1 MTVSQTTTEER
12 VVAFIDMGTN
22 SIRLLVVQIHPH
34 HSFTILTRLKE
45 MIRLGEGEF
54 TEQYLQPAAIDRA
67 VLVAREFVGL
77 ARSYGA
83 EEIVAVAT
91 AATREAAN
99 QRAFLRQLWQEAE
112 VEVHVVS
119 GLEEARLIYL
129 GVVSGVHLGDKQAL
143 FIDIGGGSTEVII
156 GTQQQYRYLNSL
168 KLGAIRLT
176 TRFLAD
182 LQGPVPARFYEQV
195 RRHVRHYVMHTLR
208 EIKVYPIDLA
218 MGSSGTI
225 ESLGDIAA
233 RLFLKRPL
241 QRDDMLPYAQLKE
254 VITLLGSL
262 SLEARRKVPGLN
274 PSRADIIMGGAAILD
289 TLMEELALPEIRV
302 TDRGLR
308 DGLLVDYLLKNGH
321 APAWGEMSPREMSV
335 LQLGRTCRF
344 NEAHARTTARLALA
358 LFDSGREAGLHRLG
372 TRERQ
377 LLAYAALLHHI
388 GGFLTY
394 DNYQAHTYYLIRN
407 ADLLGF
413 DQTEIAVIATVAL
426 YHRKALPRKK
436 HPEFSL
442 LTKKSQRVVRV
453 LCVLLRLAESLDRS
467 QAGYVRHARLCTV
480 DAQHVMLYVHA
491 THDCQLELWGV
502 QEHLE
507 AFAKVFD
514 RTLEIKMVVQPSD

>member
-1 MTVSQTTTEER
+1 MTVSQTTTAER
-12 VVAFIDMGTN
+12 VVAFMDMGTN
-22 SIRLLVVQIHPH
+22 SIRLLVVHIHPQ

-54 TEQYLQPAAIDRA
+54 ADQYLQPAAIDRA

-99 QRAFLRQLWQEAE
+99 QRAFLRRLWQEAE

-143 FIDIGGGSTEVII
+143 FIDIGGGSTEAII
-156 GTQQQYRYLNSL
+156 GTQQQYHYLNSL

-182 LQGPVPARFYEQV
+182 MPGSVPTRLYEQV
-195 RRHVRHYVMHTLR
+195 RRYVRHHVMHMLR
-208 EIKVYPIDLA
+208 EIQTHRIDLA
-218 MGSSGTI
+218 IGSSGTI

-233 RLFLKRPL
+233 RRFLKRPL
-241 QRDDMLPYAQLKE
+241 QRDDTLQYGQLKE
-254 VITLLGSL
+254 VASLLGSL

-274 PSRADIIMGGAAILD
+274 PSRADIILAGAAILD
-289 TLMEELALPEIRV
+289 TLMEELSLPEIRV

-321 APAWGEMSPREMSV
+321 VPAWGEMSPREMSV
-335 LQLGRTCRF
+335 LQLGRACRF
-344 NEAHARTTARLALA
+344 NEVHARTTARLALA
-358 LFDSGREAGLHRLG
+358 LFDSARDAGLHRLG
-372 TRERQ
+372 IRERE

-407 ADLLGF
+407 ANLLGF
-413 DQTEIAVIATVAL
+413 DQTEIAIIATVAL
-426 YHRKALPRKK
+426 YHRKVLPRQK
-436 HPEFSL
+436 HPEFAA
-442 LTKKSQRVVRV
+442 LTKKTRRLVRT

-467 QAGYVRHARLCTV
+467 QAGYVRHARLCAV
-480 DAQHVMLYVHA
+480 EARRVLLYVQA

-514 RTLEIKMVVQPSD
+514 RTLEIKLVVQRSD

>member
-1 MTVSQTTTEER
+1 MTVSPTATEDR
-12 VVAFIDMGTN
+12 VVAFMDMGTN
-22 SIRLLVVQIHPH
+22 SIRLLVVQIHANQAC
-34 HSFTILTRLKE
+34 TILTRLKE

-91 AATREAAN
+91 AATREAMN
-99 QRAFLRQLWQEAE
+99 QRTFLRRLRQEAG

-143 FIDIGGGSTEVII
+143 FVDIGGGSTEVII
-156 GTQQQYRYLNSL
+156 GTQHQYDYLNSL

-176 TRFLAD
+176 TRFLTD
-182 LQGPVPARFYEQV
+182 LQGPVPMRLYEQV
-195 RRHVRHYVMHTLR
+195 RRHVRHHVMHMLR
-208 EIKVYPIDLA
+208 EIQTHRVDLA
-218 MGSSGTI
+218 IGSSGTV

-233 RLFLKRPL
+233 RLFLQRPL
-241 QRDDMLPYAQLKE
+241 QRDDTLQYGQLKE
-254 VITLLGSL
+254 VVTLLGSL
-262 SLEARRKVPGLN
+262 SLEARRKVPGLT

-289 TLMEELALPEIRV
+289 TLMEELSLPEIRV

-308 DGLLVDYLLKNGH
+308 DGLLVDYLLRNGH
-321 APAWGEMSPREMSV
+321 ALAWAEMSPREMSV
-335 LQLGRTCRF
+335 LQLGRACRF
-344 NEAHARTTARLALA
+344 NEVHARTTARLALA
-358 LFDSGREAGLHRLG
+358 LFDSAGDAGLHRLG
-372 TRERQ
+372 KRERE
-377 LLAYAALLHHI
+377 LLEYAALLHRI

-394 DNYQAHTYYLIRN
+394 ENYQAHTYYLIHN
-407 ADLLGF
+407 ANLLGF
-413 DQTEIAVIATVAL
+413 DQTEIALIATVAL
-426 YHRKALPRKK
+426 YHRKTLPRQK
-436 HPEFSL
+436 HPEFAA
-442 LTKKSQRVVRV
+442 LTKKTQRLVRI

-467 QAGYVRHARLCTV
+467 HAGYVRQARLCAV
-480 DAQHVMLYVHA
+480 DAQHAMLYVHA

-507 AFAKVFD
+507 AFAKVFK
-514 RTLEIKMVVQPSD
+514 RSLEIKLVVQPSD